1 MSASSSAASSTLSR
15 PRGAVLVV
23 AAIVCAYGSYYLW
36 STANEEAPFES
47 NVSARNALHRS
58 NAVHRRRTRSNAEPA
73 DGAGLQADG
82 TNDSQEQS
90 AVAHVPMT
98 LADGDTVVDDAAE
111 TENWEWN
118 QPLPYERNGQNI
130 VQLLFRVSEDATRR
144 NAYVHR
150 GCECNSCGQVPIRGI
165 RYHCANCADYDLC
178 EGCESQGL
186 HTRTHIFY
194 KIRVP
199 APSFG
204 PIQSMPV
211 AYSGDPDTVDLKVL
225 SKELTTKLSRETG
238 FERPELDAY
247 WEQWTFMANTEW
259 REDPDEIRLAMDRR
273 TFEHCLVPSGGY
285 RQPAPGLVY
294 DRMFAFYDT
303 NHDNLISFPEFLH
316 GIAFRKKKDKWN
328 KIFQGY
334 DVDGDG
340 YVDRKDF
347 LRLWRSYYA
356 LFRQAHRDMLS
367 GMQEQQMITSQAH
380 QLVSGRQPLSSVFD
394 SAEMRPRGVDIR
406 AGQGKAVQANGELEI
421 ADGKGIVSSSGNDT
435 ATREEI
441 FRSSNASSAF
451 WNRDRSAAA
460 YWETMLNPPRNLD
473 QLGETVRRLEGA
485 RNIVQEVLQDQFE
498 QRRGAD
504 DDSSEYD
511 SDTDSISDPERDDS
525 WMPTDIELTDEDAE
539 AVDGPG
545 TRLVDVQRTSRR
557 AVIAHAVGRER
568 TEKELHDRW
577 KRRQFYTDEEEGAQP
592 PNEWKD
598 EEDILVNGASLG
610 ESSKA
615 PSRPFRSRSSSKVR
629 FAEDMEEFDTRSNPS
644 TSSRSV
650 PERWGGFDIPEAE
663 RDAGKEILFQVTQQA
678 FNELLDPLFKDL
690 EDIAVKA
697 AEQKSRLE
705 EYRSQFEATEFH
717 EWATSETERLKMKRE
732 KLEKSMK
739 GTSTPPPPPAVDDR
753 PFWPTLNVVDLPE
766 VRERPLQELLAA
778 TGYEIMATENGIPFS
793 LDDETPPREAN
804 GEIRVESTINL
815 QIDDES
821 LGPLSRSP
829 VNRSSIDISAL
840 QNTYPE
846 LQDLASP
853 PLEAALLSS
862 PISPREAEPSPSLE
876 AMLEIYRDPTMPQF
890 RPDTITASSSPT
902 LSSTSDS
909 DQKENIFPA
918 DGEENGK
925 GKREAASEEMDKGI
939 SQAKLYELWKLD
951 REVKEAK
958 NRGGWGRLNFAEFH
972 AKVKKSTKEG
982 RGNQMDYLGSWL
994 DFCIP

>member
-1 MSASSSAASSTLSR
+1 MSASSSAASSSLSR
-15 PRGAVLVV
+15 PRGAILVV
-23 AAIVCAYGSYYLW
+23 AALVCAYGSYYLW
-36 STANEEAPFES
+36 STATEENEFIS
-47 NVSARNALHRS
+47 TSAAQTLHRS
-58 NAVHRRRTRSNAEPA
+58 NAVHRRRRRTNPDNPVAEGQT
-73 DGAGLQADG
+73 DGADDG
-82 TNDSQEQS
+82 QDQPLVEL
-90 AVAHVPMT
+90 VPHT
-98 LADGDTVVDDAAE
+98 LTDGETVVDDAAA

-186 HTRTHIFY
+186 HTKTHIFY

-204 PIQSMPV
+204 PILSMPV
-211 AYSGDPDTVDLKVL
+211 AYSGDPDNVELKML

-259 REDPDEIRLAMDRR
+259 REDPDEIGLAMDRK
-273 TFEHCLVPSGGY
+273 TFEHCLIPSGGY
-285 RQPAPGLVY
+285 RQPAPGLIY

-303 NHDNLISFPEFLH
+303 NHDDLISFPEFLH
-316 GIAFRKKKDKWN
+316 GIAFRKKKDKWI

-356 LFRQAHRDMLS
+356 LFRQMHRDMLS

-380 QLVSGRQPLSSVFD
+380 QLVNGRQPLSSIFG

-406 AGQGKAVQANGELEI
+406 AGEGKSIQPNGELEI
-421 ADGKGIVSSSGNDT
+421 TDGKGIMSSSGNDT

-441 FRSSNASSAF
+441 FRSNNASAAF
-451 WNRDRSAAA
+451 WNRDRSATA

-473 QLGETVRRLEGA
+473 QLGETVRQLEGA
-485 RNIVQEVLQDQFE
+485 RNIVREVLQEDLIR
-498 QRRGAD
+498 RRGAD

-511 SDTDSISDPERDDS
+511 SEADSISDPERDHS
-525 WMPTDIELTDEDAE
+525 WMPIDLELTDEDAE

-557 AVIAHAVGRER
+557 AVIAHALARER
-568 TEKELHDRW
+568 TEKELHERW

-592 PNEWKD
+592 PSDWKD
-598 EEDILVNGASLG
+598 EEDILVNGTSVG

-629 FAEDMEEFDTRSNPS
+629 FAEDMDDFDTRSNPS

-650 PERWGGFDIPEAE
+650 PERWGGFEIPEAE

-678 FNELLDPLFKDL
+678 FNELLDPLFKEL
-690 EDIAVKA
+690 EDTAVKA

-705 EYRSQFEATEFH
+705 KYRPQFEAPEFH
-717 EWATSETERLKMKRE
+717 KWATWESNRLKAE
-732 KLEKSMK
+732 KERKEKEK
-739 GTSTPPPPPAVDDR
+739 KESTPPPPPVEDNR

-766 VRERPLQELLAA
+766 VRERPLQELLEA

-793 LDDETPPREAN
+793 LDEETPPREALD
-804 GEIRVESTINL
+804 EIRVESTVNL
-815 QIDDES
+815 LIEDES

-829 VNRSSIDISAL
+829 VNRSQIDISAL
-840 QNTYPE
+840 QNTFPE

-853 PLEAALLSS
+853 PIEAALLSS
-862 PISPREAEPSPSLE
+862 PISPEAEPSPSLE
-876 AMLEIYRDPTMPQF
+876 ATLEIYRDPTMPQF
-890 RPDTITASSSPT
+890 RPDTLPTITSYLS
-902 LSSTSDS
+902 SSTSIPSSES
-909 DQKENIFPA
+909 DQKENTSPSPVENED
-918 DGEENGK
+918 DGEKEK
-925 GKREAASEEMDKGI
+925 GP
-939 SQAKLYELWKLD
+939 SQAKLFDLWNLNED
-951 REVKEAK
+951 IKEADR
-958 NRGGWGRLNFAEFH
+958 RGGWGRLNYAEFH
-972 AKVKKSTKEG
+972 AKVRKGGKEG